1 MSLLRPLPQPIP
13 LSHPSPVSYSGG
25 RAALRILRMKIS
37 SPLIFAVGLL
47 VASTTQAKRPFT
59 FEDMMALKRL
69 AEPVPTPNGKWILFA
84 ATDVDLAANSRT
96 SHLWIVPS
104 AGGDA
109 RRLSASP
116 NDESRPRVSP
126 DGRQII
132 FTSKAGDE
140 PQIWIAPFDPDS
152 GTIAEPPHA
161 LTWLSTGADGGK
173 WSPRGDTVVFTSS
186 VYPDCKDDAANKA
199 RDEER
204 KKSKV
209 KAQVFTHLFYRHWT
223 AFADG
228 KRSHLF
234 AVPAGAN
241 FAPVDLTPGDHDTP
255 PFSLGGQ
262 DDYDI
267 SPDGQEVAY
276 SSNVEAAEGVST
288 NNDIFVVPITGGP
301 ARRVS
306 TSPGSDSNPLYSPDG
321 KYLAWRSQ
329 ARNGYESDRFAL
341 LTYNRASREIKEPTA
356 GLDRWVGSFA
366 WAADSR
372 AIFLTAE
379 DHGDSPI
386 YGVAISQP
394 GRVVELARLHADD
407 LAVSGDGSRLYFSR
421 VSVDAPGRIES
432 IDLTNWSN
440 AAGDR
445 KSETLTHL
453 NDAALAGVD
462 LLPLERFTFRG
473 AEGAEVQG
481 FLLKPPGFDAARKY
495 PVKFLIHGGPEG
507 AWGDS
512 WSFRWNPELFA
523 ADGYVVVMVNPHGS
537 TGYGQA
543 FTEGVIR
550 DWGGKPFDDLMKGLD
565 YVEQTYPFVDK
576 EREAALGASYGGY
589 MANWILGHTE
599 RFKAIVTHD
608 GVYNTETAYGTTEE
622 LWFPEWEM
630 GGTPWENREA
640 YRRWSPQ
647 LSADRFKTPT
657 LVIHGQL
664 DYRLDASQ
672 GFDLFT
678 TLQRRGIPSEMLYFP
693 DEGHWVLKPQNSQL
707 WNKTV
712 NDWVRR
718 WTK

>member
-1 MSLLRPLPQPIP
+1 
-13 LSHPSPVSYSGG
+13 
-25 RAALRILRMKIS
+25 
-37 SPLIFAVGLL
+37 
-47 VASTTQAKRPFT
+47 
-59 FEDMMALKRL
+59 MALKRL
-69 AEPVPTPNGKWILFA
+69 AEPVPTPDGKWVLFA
-84 ATDVDLAANSRT
+84 ATDVDLAANTKT

-104 AGGDA
+104 AGGEA
-109 RRLSASP
+109 RRLSATDH
-116 NDESRPRVSP
+116 DESRPRISP
-126 DGRQII
+126 DGRQIL

-140 PQIWIAPFDPDS
+140 PQLWLAPFDAEK
-152 GTIAEPPHA
+152 GAIAAPPHA
-161 LTWLSTGADGGK
+161 LTRLSTGADGGV

-199 RDEER
+199 RDDER

-209 KAQVFTHLFYRHWT
+209 KAQIFTRLFYRHWT

-234 AVPAGAN
+234 AVPVGGDA
-241 FAPVDLTPGDHDTP
+241 APVDLTPGDHDTP

-262 DDYDI
+262 DDYAV
-267 SPDGQEVAY
+267 SPDGKEVAY
-276 SSNVEAAEGVST
+276 SSNVEALEGVST
-288 NNDIFVVPITGGP
+288 NNEIFIVPIEGGAP
-301 ARRVS
+301 RKVS

-341 LTYNRASREIKEPTA
+341 VTYDRASGEINEPA
-356 GLDRWVGSFA
+356 QGLDRWVGSFV
-366 WAADSR
+366 WAGDSR
-372 AIFLTAE
+372 AIFFTVE
-379 DHGDSPI
+379 DHGQAPV
-386 YGVAISQP
+386 YAIALSDHKHP
-394 GRVVELARLHADD
+394 VEIARLHADD
-407 LAVSGDGSRLYFSR
+407 LALSADGSRLYFSR
-421 VSVDAPGRIES
+421 ASIRAPSEIAS
-432 IDLTNWSN
+432 IDVG
-440 AAGDR
+440 GDGGGDLHGAR
-445 KSETLTHL
+445 AITHV
-453 NDAALAGVD
+453 NDATLAEVD
-462 LLPLERFTFRG
+462 LAPLESFTFRG
-473 AEGAEVQG
+473 AEDAEVQG
-481 FLLKPPGFDAARKY
+481 FLVKPPGFDATKKY

-507 AWGDS
+507 MWGDS
-512 WSFRWNPELFA
+512 WSFRWNPQLFA

-543 FTEGVIR
+543 FTEGVIG

-599 RFKAIVTHD
+599 RFKAVVSHD
-608 GVYNTETAYGTTEE
+608 GVYNTESAYGTTEE

-630 GGTPWENREA
+630 GGTPWEHREA
-640 YRRWSPQ
+640 YRRWSPH
-647 LSADRFKTPT
+647 LFADKFKTPT

-664 DYRLDASQ
+664 DYRLDVSQ

-678 TLQRRGIPSEMLYFP
+678 TLQRRGIPSQMLYFP

-718 WTK
+718 WTEARF